1 MKKKKNMLRTISNY
15 KYISIYKQQY
25 HCRTISSLSS
35 LLVLQKKYDQ
45 HDTIIHQPINYKKE
59 YYKMT
64 NNHHHYNNNNMN
76 NNIHTRAISTTP
88 STSASFSQDDIR
100 NIGIL
105 AHVDHGKTTVTER
118 MLNYSGKIRRMGNV
132 DAGNTTMD
140 FLPQERERGITINS
154 AAISFEWEKHLFNLI
169 DTPGHV
175 DFTFE
180 TQRSLR
186 VLDGGVVILDAVSGV
201 QSQTMTVWRQANH
214 VNIPRFAFVNKM
226 DRDGSSMERVENSIR
241 NRLGVKP
248 ITIQMPIGEE
258 KDFHGVIDLLSL
270 KMYTWNDDDENK
282 NKNQDDDGSTYTIS
296 KLQPDHIL
304 YNDAIN
310 ARETLIEDITEFD
323 DELADL
329 YLTRMDDDD
338 DDNNENQWIHDD
350 EYTSII
356 SDIELW
362 DALQRIVLNP
372 KSGALI
378 VQCGAALR

>member
-1 MKKKKNMLRTISNY
+1 
-15 KYISIYKQQY
+15 
-25 HCRTISSLSS
+25 
-35 LLVLQKKYDQ
+35 
-45 HDTIIHQPINYKKE
+45 
-59 YYKMT
+59 
-64 NNHHHYNNNNMN
+64 
-76 NNIHTRAISTTP
+76 
-88 STSASFSQDDIR
+88 
-100 NIGIL
+100 
-105 AHVDHGKTTVTER
+105 
-118 MLNYSGKIRRMGNV
+118 
-132 DAGNTTMD
+132 
-140 FLPQERERGITINS
+140 
-154 AAISFEWEKHLFNLI
+154 
-169 DTPGHV
+169 
-175 DFTFE
+175 
-180 TQRSLR
+180 
-186 VLDGGVVILDAVSGV
+186 
-201 QSQTMTVWRQANH
+201 
-214 VNIPRFAFVNKM
+214 
-226 DRDGSSMERVENSIR
+226 MERVENSIR

-282 NKNQDDDGSTYTIS
+282 NNNEDDDGSTYTIS

-338 DDNNENQWIHDD
+338 NNNENQWIHDD

>member
-1 MKKKKNMLRTISNY
+1 
-15 KYISIYKQQY
+15 
-25 HCRTISSLSS
+25 
-35 LLVLQKKYDQ
+35 
-45 HDTIIHQPINYKKE
+45 
-59 YYKMT
+59 
-64 NNHHHYNNNNMN
+64 MN

-88 STSASFSQDDIR
+88 STCASFSQDDIR

-282 NKNQDDDGSTYTIS
+282 NNNEDDDGSTYTIS

-338 DDNNENQWIHDD
+338 NNNENQWIHDD

>member
-1 MKKKKNMLRTISNY
+1 MLRTISNY

-64 NNHHHYNNNNMN
+64 NSHHHYNNNTNNTNMN

-226 DRDGSSMERVENSIR
+226 DRDGSSMERVENSIQ

-248 ITIQMPIGEE
+248 ITIQMPIGE
-258 KDFHGVIDLLSL
+258 
-270 KMYTWNDDDENK
+270 
-282 NKNQDDDGSTYTIS
+282 
-296 KLQPDHIL
+296 
-304 YNDAIN
+304 
-310 ARETLIEDITEFD
+310 
-323 DELADL
+323 
-329 YLTRMDDDD
+329 
-338 DDNNENQWIHDD
+338 
-350 EYTSII
+350 
-356 SDIELW
+356 
-362 DALQRIVLNP
+362 
-372 KSGALI
+372 
-378 VQCGAALR
+378 

>member
-1 MKKKKNMLRTISNY
+1 MLRTISNY

-64 NNHHHYNNNNMN
+64 NSHHHYNNNNMN

-88 STSASFSQDDIR
+88 STCASFSQDDIR

-282 NKNQDDDGSTYTIS
+282 NNNEDDDGSTYTIS

-338 DDNNENQWIHDD
+338 NNNENQWIHDD